1 MGYFPSKTPCE
12 NLIFPSV
19 ERDHARQHERKS
31 DLLAVFERICYRRQT
46 ARCSYAFDLIELDG
60 DDLRREPL
68 GMRKA
73 TLRRWTGSRPGPA

>member
-1 MGYFPSKTPCE
+1 MRK
-12 NLIFPSV
+12 LIFPSV

-31 DLLAVFERICYRRQT
+31 DLLAVFERIRYRRQDGKVFLH
-46 ARCSYAFDLIELDG
+46 AFDLIELDG

-68 GMRKA
+68 DVRKA